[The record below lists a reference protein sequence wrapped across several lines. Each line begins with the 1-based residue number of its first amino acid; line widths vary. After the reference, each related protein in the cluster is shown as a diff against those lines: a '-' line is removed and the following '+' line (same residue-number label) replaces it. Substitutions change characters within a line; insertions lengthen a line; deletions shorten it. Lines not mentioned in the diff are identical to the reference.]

1 MPDTPNDSAA
11 AKIIAESVVCD
22 MVLPWGARWIPVRGN
37 TLERFAKS
45 GFNFVSLT
53 VGLDSVPSLEAT
65 IQHMAAERRRID
77 AAPDKY
83 VFVET
88 VDDILRAKKS
98 GKLALGFH
106 HQGTNALQGDINMA
120 SLYYQLGVRSML
132 LCYNSKNSVGD
143 GCHEPTDAGLS
154 TFGRSLIKELNRIG
168 MLVDCSHTGYRTTMD
183 AMEVSTSPVIFS
195 HSNARALRD
204 HERNIRDDQIK
215 ACAATGGVIGM
226 NGMGIYI
233 EENNASNEAIFKHL
247 DYMCELVGWQHV
259 GLGLDFVYFA
269 EGFYN
274 LIRAKPDMYPPADY
288 PIPQEF
294 FEPEQLRGLV
304 QVMID
309 HGYTGEQVTGILGG
323 NFLRVAKGIWK

>member
-1 MPDTPNDSAA
+1 MTNDVNASAA
-11 AKIIAESVVCD
+11 ADLIAAAVVCD
-22 MVLPWGARWIPVRGN
+22 MVLPWGARWISVRGN
-37 TLERFAKS
+37 TLERFTKS
-45 GFNFVSLT
+45 GFNYVSLT
-53 VGLDSVPSLEAT
+53 VGLDSVPSLEAS
-65 IQHMAAERRRID
+65 IQHMAAEHRRI
-77 AAPDKY
+77 ALAPDKY
-83 VFVET
+83 VFVEK
-88 VDDILRAKKS
+88 VDDILRAKKE

-120 SLYYQLGVRSML
+120 SLYYHLGVRSML

-168 MLVDCSHTGYRTTMD
+168 MLVDCSHTGYRTSMD
-183 AMEVSTSPVIFS
+183 AMEISTSPVIFS
-195 HSNARALRD
+195 HSNSRALRD

-233 EENNASNEAIFKHL
+233 EENNASNEAIFRHV

-288 PIPQEF
+288 PVPQEF

-304 QVMID
+304 QVMLD
-309 HGYTGEQVTGILGG
+309 HGYTGEQVNGILGG
-323 NFLRVAKGIWK
+323 NYLRVATQVWK